1 MKGCFHITL
10 VIACAH
16 AASLQTSLG
25 GSDPIEAPDETGDD
39 SKDSE
44 GIKLPD
50 TSVKSGTSLE
60 TRCEDDASGPCHAKI
75 PFQDALETTIVNLAT
90 SEDEMDQI
98 PTMEEMT
105 PQNAQTIAKIK
116 DMLEKLKAGKVIS
129 DEPETDKRPS
139 VEEMKQTNDQREARI
154 RDMLKKFKG
163 GKVQIIKMPTESQTH
178 QKPTREDISER
189 NDQIKA
195 KFREM
200 IKRMKAGKGK
210 QLRAQKKEKNEFFM
224 PVKRQIPLA
233 EMDEFVKKLSPGCG
247 KSFTDMQAGKG
258 GLHAFGSPGGV
269 PANAQGCEKL
279 GGKMCFT
286 DASITK
292 SGNGG
297 AMMRKMMST
306 TSSSGN
312 SCLPSPCVSTADL
325 RNVASFMKG
334 QVLTIIPG
342 NAHQIKL
349 HVDCTSSGGDSVT
362 VGSDDN
368 SGSAVS
374 APTTM
379 VLAAVLVVS
388 QYAFMGW

>member
-16 AASLQTSLG
+16 AASLQTT
-25 GSDPIEAPDETGDD
+25 EAEF
-39 SKDSE
+39 
-44 GIKLPD
+44 
-50 TSVKSGTSLE
+50 
-60 TRCEDDASGPCHAKI
+60 

-116 DMLEKLKAGKVIS
+116 DMLEKLKAGKVMS
-129 DEPETDKRPS
+129 VEPKTDKRPS

-210 QLRAQKKEKNEFFM
+210 QLRAPAQKKEKNEFFM

-247 KSFTDMQAGKG
+247 KSFIDMQAGKG
-258 GLHAFGSPGGV
+258 GLHAFGSAGGV